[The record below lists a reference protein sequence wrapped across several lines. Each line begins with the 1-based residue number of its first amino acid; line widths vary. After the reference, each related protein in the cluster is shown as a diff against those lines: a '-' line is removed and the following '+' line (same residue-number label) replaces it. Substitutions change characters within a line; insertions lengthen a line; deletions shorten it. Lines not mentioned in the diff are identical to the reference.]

1 VHHHARVGLAERL
14 GYDEATVRAANP
26 EVVYSFASG
35 FGETGP
41 RALLPTNDQLMQAL
55 SGIEAGQGGADQP
68 PTFLV
73 WGAVDVTSGWLSACG
88 VLAGL
93 FARRRHGGGQLVRS
107 SLLGAALTLKSGA
120 FLAGDMITS
129 GPVLD
134 GGQRGYGAAYRLY
147 QCADGAWF
155 ALAVPDGASWERL
168 RTATGLA
175 ELPASP
181 PPLRTEG
188 GAPQPEEQLLERAF
202 ATKEA
207 AAWVAAL
214 RSADVPVEAVAE
226 VDRTGFISGFLDD
239 PVNRQLGRVVT
250 LAYGERGRLE
260 QPAFPLRL
268 GPAPRIAAPAAIPG
282 LGEHTDE
289 VLESLGFDADARA
302 ALAATGAIPS
312 RLPVNDA

>member
-1 VHHHARVGLAERL
+1 MHHNARVGLAERL
-14 GYDEATVRAANP
+14 GYDEATVRSANP

-55 SGIEAGQGGADQP
+55 SGIEAGQGGTDRP

-73 WGAVDVTSGWLSACG
+73 WGAVDVTGGWLAACG

-93 FARRRHGGGQLVRS
+93 YARRRGGGGQSVRS

-120 FLAGDMITS
+120 FLAGDTIVS
-129 GPVLD
+129 GPLLD
-134 GGQRGYGAAYRLY
+134 GEQRGYGAAYRLY
-147 QCADGAWF
+147 QGADGAWF
-155 ALAVPDGASWERL
+155 ALAMPDAASWDRL
-168 RTATGLA
+168 RGVVDLD

-202 ATKEA
+202 ATKDA
-207 AAWVAAL
+207 AAWVEAL
-214 RSADVPVEAVAE
+214 RSADVPVEPVAD
-226 VDRTGFISGFLDD
+226 VDRTEFISGFFDD

-250 LAYGERGRLE
+250 LGYGERGKLE
-260 QPAFPLRL
+260 QPAFPLRF
-268 GPAPRIAAPAAIPG
+268 GPAPRLAARTAIPA

-289 VLESLGFDADARA
+289 VLESLGFDAGART
-302 ALAATGAIPS
+302 ALAASGTIPA
-312 RLPVNDA
+312 RRA